1 MKYLVKNCVFSAV
14 AKTVTFPVQITQDRL
29 LLITNTTRNRI
40 IYNFAD
46 PLTGGV
52 MTGNVL
58 ALVADTAGMQ
68 DDDALQV
75 YAEDGISQD
84 EALTRIAESMSELAL
99 AIRRLQVVAPLPDPT
114 GRVRAAI
121 ETGSLSLVSTVSN
134 ISNVTSVNGFAGY
147 SSALV
152 PFSVMQCAV
161 NGLRSKIDLS

>member
-1 MKYLVKNCVFSAV
+1 MKHLVKNCVFSAV

-99 AIRRLQVVAPLPDPT
+99 AIRRLQAVAPLPDPT

-121 ETGSLSLVSTVSN
+121 ETGSLSQVSTVSN
-134 ISNVTSVNGFAGY
+134 VSNVTSVNGFAGY
-147 SSALV
+147 SSAPV

>member
-1 MKYLVKNCVFSAV
+1 MKHLVKNCVFSAV

-99 AIRRLQVVAPLPDPT
+99 AIRRLQAVAPLPDPT

-121 ETGSLSLVSTVSN
+121 ETGSLSQVSTVSN
-134 ISNVTSVNGFAGY
+134 VSNVTSVNGFAGY

>member
-1 MKYLVKNCVFSAV
+1 MKYLVKEYVFSADG
-14 AKTVTFPVQITQDRL
+14 KTVTFPVPITKDRL

-46 PLTGGV
+46 PLTGGAMV
-52 MTGNVL
+52 GNVL
-58 ALVADTAGMQ
+58 TLVADTAGMH
-68 DDDALQV
+68 DSDELQV
-75 YAEDGISQD
+75 YVDDGISQD

-99 AIRRLQVVAPLPDPT
+99 AIRRLQAVAPLPDPT

-121 ETGSLSLVSTVSN
+121 ETGSLSSVSTVSN
-134 ISNVTSVNGFAGY
+134 VTNVTSVNGFAGY

-161 NGLRSKIDLS
+161 NGLRAKIDLS

>member
-99 AIRRLQVVAPLPDPT
+99 AVRRLQVVAPLPDPA

-121 ETGSLSLVSTVSN
+121 ETGSLSSVSTVSAVTN
-134 ISNVTSVNGFAGY
+134 INGFAGY
-147 SSALV
+147 SPATM

-161 NGLRSKIDLS
+161 NGLRAKIDLS